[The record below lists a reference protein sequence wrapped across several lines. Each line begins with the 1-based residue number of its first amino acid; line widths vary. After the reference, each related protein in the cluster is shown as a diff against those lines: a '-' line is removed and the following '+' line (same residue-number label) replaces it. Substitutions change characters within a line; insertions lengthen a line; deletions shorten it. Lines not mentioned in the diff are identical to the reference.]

1 MNFHWPYVLL
11 ALPVALAVLLTLFAR
26 SHRARQRLLAQFAAA
41 RLLPALLA
49 SYSPGLR
56 RLKHLLVV
64 TGVLLIVLAL
74 ARPQWGYEWQEQR
87 ARGVDVIF
95 VVDTSKSML
104 TQDVPPSRL
113 ERAKLAIMDL
123 VEKMPGN
130 RVGLVAFAGQAFL
143 QCPLT
148 LDYDA
153 FRQSLEA
160 IDTNT
165 IARGG
170 TNIAAGLD
178 EAASAL
184 ESSGNHKII
193 VLLSDGEDLEGDGVS
208 TAKTLHDQGVIIYTV
223 GVGTPQGDIIPLP
236 TKDGQVDFVRD
247 DHGQIVKSHLDA
259 ATLTAIANSTG
270 GFYQPLGS
278 TGEGL
283 NQVYEAGIKT
293 IPEQQIASRE
303 QRLPLERFQWPLAAG
318 VLLLALE
325 LLIGTRRPFRT
336 EERPRSSPPIPAPK
350 SKSAARAATPVVAA
364 LVLVAACALAASRAK
379 ADDSAAP
386 IAPPNSPTQTP
397 SPPSGIAQPPVLP
410 SPASVSNAAAL
421 PPPAS
426 PGVSPQIAEQLF
438 QHGDYKAAA
447 SAYGQA
453 ADQAPND
460 ARFRYD
466 QGASLYHSG
475 DYDGAAHAF
484 EQTLPANDLSLQQR
498 AYYGLGD
505 SRYRL
510 GQAQLKEDPKKTI
523 TTWES
528 AVKDYQNALE
538 LNPNDT
544 DAHYNLGLLKTQL
557 EQLKKQQE
565 QQQKQQQQ
573 QQDQQSQQDQKN
585 QQDNKQNQQNQKDQ
599 QNQSDQKNQP
609 GQQGQQNQ
617 QNQQGQQGQQ
627 DQKNQPGQQGQQ
639 NQQQQQNS
647 GQQGQQPQQS
657 NSPGSRGASQENQP
671 NQNQT
676 SGQNQQKNQ
685 PQPGQDQK
693 QNQGQSPQSAQNQ
706 TPGQNG
712 DQKQPQP
719 QPGAGDKP
727 QPNNQSQPPNANGQP
742 KPSPQPQ
749 PNGTEPT
756 AAKPGQSSGNSTA
769 TAGAAGAST
778 DKNGE
783 TGADAITAPGVMTRE
798 EARQV
803 LDSLKNSERK
813 LPVDSYDS
821 QKEGAQSS
829 DQTFKDW

>member
-26 SHRARQRLLAQFAAA
+26 SHIARESLLAQFAAA
-41 RLLPALLA
+41 RLLPSLLA

-56 RLKHLLVV
+56 RFKHLLVIA
-64 TGVLLIVLAL
+64 GVLLVILAL

-95 VVDTSKSML
+95 VIDTSKSML

-247 DHGQIVKSHLDA
+247 DHNQIVKSHLDA
-259 ATLTAIANSTG
+259 ATLTAIANATG

-318 VLLLALE
+318 LLLLALE

-336 EERPRSSPPIPAPK
+336 EERPRSSPPIPAAK
-350 SKSAARAATPVVAA
+350 SKSAARDANPVVAA
-364 LVLVAACALAASRAK
+364 LVLVAACALTAPRAK

-386 IAPPNSPTQTP
+386 LSPPNSPAQTL
-397 SPPSGIAQPPVLP
+397 SPPSATAQPPVLP
-410 SPASVSNAAAL
+410 SPTAAAGTAL
-421 PPPAS
+421 PAPPT
-426 PGVSPQIAEQLF
+426 PGLSPQVAQQF
-438 QHGDYKAAA
+438 YQQGNYKAAA

-453 ADQAPND
+453 ADQAPED

-510 GQAQLKEDPKKTI
+510 GQAQLKEDPKKTV

-538 LNPNDT
+538 LNPNDA
-544 DAHYNLGLLKTQL
+544 DAHYNLDLLKTQL
-557 EQLKKQQE
+557 EQLKKQLD

-573 QQDQQSQQDQKN
+573 QQ
-585 QQDNKQNQQNQKDQ
+585 QQDNKQDQQNQKDQ
-599 QNQSDQKNQP
+599 QNQQNQQDQKNQQ

-627 DQKNQPGQQGQQ
+627 G
-639 NQQQQQNS
+639 QQQQQ
-647 GQQGQQPQQS
+647 QS
-657 NSPGSRGASQENQP
+657 NSSGSQSTSQENQQ
-671 NQNQT
+671 NQNQA
-676 SGQNQQKNQ
+676 SGQDQQKNQ
-685 PQPGQDQK
+685 QQSGQGQK
-693 QNQGQSPQSAQNQ
+693 QNQGQSPQPAQNQ
-706 TPGQNG
+706 KPGQNG

-719 QPGAGDKP
+719 QSGSGDKP
-727 QPNNQSQPPNANGQP
+727 QPNDQTQPPNSSQQPNANGQP
-742 KPSPQPQ
+742 QPKPAANQGTQ

-769 TAGAAGAST
+769 AAAAAGTST

-783 TGADAITAPGVMTRE
+783 TGADAVTAPGVMTRE

-813 LPVDSYDS
+813 LPVNSYDS

>member
-1 MNFHWPYVLL
+1 MNFQWPYVLF

-56 RLKHLLVV
+56 RFKHLLVIS
-64 TGVLLIVLAL
+64 GVLLVVLAL

-208 TAKTLHDQGVIIYTV
+208 AAKTLHDQGVIVYTV

-247 DHGQIVKSHLDA
+247 DRGQIVKSHLDA
-259 ATLTAIANSTG
+259 ATLTAIANATG

-303 QRLPLERFQWPLAAG
+303 QRLPLERFQWPLATG
-318 VLLLALE
+318 LLLLALE

-336 EERPRSSPPIPAPK
+336 EERPRSSPPIPAAK

-364 LVLVAACALAASRAK
+364 LVLAAVCVLAAPHAK

-386 IAPPNSPTQTP
+386 LSSPNSPAQTL
-397 SPPSGIAQPPVLP
+397 SPPSAAAQPPALP
-410 SPASVSNAAAL
+410 SSAAASTAAL
-421 PPPAS
+421 PPTPT
-426 PGVSPQIAEQLF
+426 PGLSPQVAQQLYH
-438 QHGDYKAAA
+438 QGNYKAAA

-453 ADQAPND
+453 ADQAPDD

-510 GQAQLKEDPKKTI
+510 GQAQLKEDPKKTV

-538 LNPNDT
+538 LNPNDA
-544 DAHYNLGLLKTQL
+544 DAHYNLDLLKTQL
-557 EQLKKQQE
+557 EQLKKQLD

-573 QQDQQSQQDQKN
+573 QQQDQQN
-585 QQDNKQNQQNQKDQ
+585 QQDNKQDQQNQKDQ
-599 QNQSDQKNQP
+599 QNQQDQKNQQ

-627 DQKNQPGQQGQQ
+627 NQQNQSGQQGQQ
-639 NQQQQQNS
+639 NQQQQQQNG
-647 GQQGQQPQQS
+647 GQPGQQPQQS
-657 NSPGSRGASQENQP
+657 NNPGSNGANQENQQ
-671 NQNQT
+671 NQNQA

-693 QNQGQSPQSAQNQ
+693 QNQGQSPQPGQSQ

-719 QPGAGDKP
+719 QPGSGDKP
-727 QPNNQSQPPNANGQP
+727 QPNNQNQPSNSGQQPNANGQSQP
-742 KPSPQPQ
+742 PPQ

-756 AAKPGQSSGNSTA
+756 AVKPGQSSGNSTT
-769 TAGAAGAST
+769 TAGAAGASK

-783 TGADAITAPGVMTRE
+783 NGADAVTGPGVMTRE

-813 LPVDSYDS
+813 LPVNSYDS